1 MKKNALFIL
10 LIFACVSLVQASCQ
24 MPMLEDRDEIFEQQ
38 LSLVDMNTSLN
49 ISASAM
55 PISPDDGRFQ
65 VAIYNE
71 STEEYFLHPNGIV
84 LFYFDAKNATW
95 QETPISEVRII
106 PVSVTEVDV
115 TNETPIVL
123 EFSEG
128 IIFDEKTTVTLEPN
142 KQSTF
147 IVIEPQDWSMVS
159 SVGGVRVLIKAQN
172 ANSQASAYHDTVI
185 NAPWE

>member
-1 MKKNALFIL
+1 MKKNILFIL
-10 LIFACVSLVQASCQ
+10 LICVCVSLVQANCQ
-24 MPMLEDRDEIFEQQ
+24 MPMREDRDEIFEQQ

-55 PISPDDGRFQ
+55 PISPDDGRFR
-65 VAIYNE
+65 VSINNK
-71 STEEYFLHPNGIV
+71 SIEEYFLHSNGIA
-84 LFYFDAKNATW
+84 LFYFDEKNAAW
-95 QETPISEVRII
+95 QEIPIAEVRII
-106 PVSVTEVDV
+106 PVSVTEVDA
-115 TNETPIVL
+115 TDETPIVL

-159 SVGGVRVLIKAQN
+159 SVGEVRMLIKAQN